1 MNTTTRAV
9 AAAIA
14 LLGAGLAQ
22 AQSSV
27 TVYGVIDQYLNYMH
41 SSSGATIKSL
51 EDGALTRSRFGVR
64 GQEDLGGGYVAKF
77 NLEGGFS
84 TDTGTTADTGRFWDR
99 QAWVGMSTPVGEFR
113 VGRQNGPIFAGGR
126 YVDYT
131 YRDLGSIVNNFG
143 APSRYDND
151 ISYLSPRMGGFQVDL
166 HVALPE
172 TAVGNRPLII
182 QGSLDYQIDGSHVGY
197 MGLHARPPA
206 NAAIDKEVVYDQVY
220 GMWNYG
226 KGNVYLTFVRTNNNT
241 ASAGLNNAGSI
252 ISNVGGTSNGGTGS
266 FNAGN
271 NPDLNDFYNIYQ
283 VSADYQAMSQLRIGA
298 LWGRIQDKSGRDRGA
313 SGGSVGAYYDLSKR
327 TTLLALVETM
337 RNDANG
343 GFRHGGSAAL
353 KTNFT
358 NPNDVNGRTI
368 NGIQFGVV
376 HRF

>member
-1 MNTTTRAV
+1 MSKTKRALALGV
-9 AAAIA
+9 AMLGSGIA
-14 LLGAGLAQ
+14 HG
-22 AQSSV
+22 QSSV

-41 SSSGATIKSL
+41 SSSGATIRSL

-64 GQEDLGGGYVAKF
+64 GQEDLGDGYIAKF

-84 TDTGTTADTGRFWDR
+84 TDTGTTADAGRFWDR
-99 QAWVGMSTPVGEFR
+99 QAWVGIATPGGEFR
-113 VGRQNGPIFAGGR
+113 AGRQNSPIFVGGK

-143 APSRYDND
+143 APARFDND
-151 ISYLSPRMGGFQVDL
+151 ISYLSPRLAGFQLDF

-172 TAVGNRPLII
+172 TPQGNRPLII
-182 QGSLDYQIDGSHVGY
+182 QTALDYQIRDSHLGY
-197 MGLHARPPA
+197 MGLRARPPA
-206 NAAIDKEVVYDQVY
+206 NAAIDKDVIYDQVY

-241 ASAGLNNAGSI
+241 SSGGLNNAGSVL
-252 ISNVGGTSNGGTGS
+252 SNVGGTSGGAGS
-266 FNAGN
+266 FNTGTN
-271 NPDLNDFYNIYQ
+271 TDLNNFYNISQ
-283 VSADYQAMSQLRIGA
+283 ISADYQVMPQLRVGA
-298 LWGRIQDKSGRDRGA
+298 LWGKIQDKSGRDRGA

-358 NPNDVNGRTI
+358 NPVDVNGQTI
-368 NGIQFGVV
+368 NGIQFGIV